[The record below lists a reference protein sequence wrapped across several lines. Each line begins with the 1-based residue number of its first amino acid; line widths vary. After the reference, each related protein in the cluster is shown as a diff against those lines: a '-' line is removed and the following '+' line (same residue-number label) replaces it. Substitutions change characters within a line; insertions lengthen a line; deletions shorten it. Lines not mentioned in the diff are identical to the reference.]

1 MLKQDQDTSKQN
13 HSPIQLREVLLPD
26 EHPPIALKMSEES
39 LYLPASTV
47 SPELP
52 AILRSWLHPAPLMR
66 SNRLNVQSGQ
76 LSIQRITIVSL
87 VSNQPDREISGKP
100 RCESLSYKLDFM
112 RAGRT
117 RVNGDRN
124 TIAVDHCHDLATLA
138 PLGLSHV
145 PAPLLAV
152 TNVPSMKHS
161 VRSSLPRSRRSSAN
175 TFGVLSKT
183 LLICLCPTLR
193 MTHDHPTLIK
203 EAPSELLEHER
214 RHRHS
219 ITGSRIRMLRL
230 LKRGE
235 AKSVREAGELIGYSW
250 RHTRR
255 WLTTY

>member
-1 MLKQDQDTSKQN
+1 MLGSAGLITPCRMRSDRPQCKIGENAFFAGRCFLERVK
-13 HSPIQLREVLLPD
+13 
-26 EHPPIALKMSEES
+26 AL
-39 LYLPASTV
+39 
-47 SPELP
+47 
-52 AILRSWLHPAPLMR
+52 LMR
-66 SNRLNVQSGQ
+66 SNQLNVQSGQ

-87 VSNQPDREISGKP
+87 VSNQPDGEISGKP

-183 LLICLCPTLR
+183 
-193 MTHDHPTLIK
+193 
-203 EAPSELLEHER
+203 PSPAQFR
-214 RHRHS
+214 
-219 ITGSRIRMLRL
+219 
-230 LKRGE
+230 
-235 AKSVREAGELIGYSW
+235 Y
-250 RHTRR
+250 RR
-255 WLTTY
+255 WQVWYGG

>member
-1 MLKQDQDTSKQN
+1 MPKQDQDTSKQN
-13 HSPIQLREVLLPD
+13 HSPIQRREVLLPD
-26 EHPPIALKMSEES
+26 EHPPIALKMSEEPP
-39 LYLPASTV
+39 YLPASTV

-52 AILRSWLHPAPLMR
+52 AILRSWLHPVPLMR
-66 SNRLNVQSGQ
+66 SNQLNVQSGQ
-76 LSIQRITIVSL
+76 LSIQGITIVSL
-87 VSNQPDREISGKP
+87 VSNQPDGEISGKP

-112 RAGRT
+112 RASRT

-183 LLICLCPTLR
+183 
-193 MTHDHPTLIK
+193 
-203 EAPSELLEHER
+203 PSPAQFR
-214 RHRHS
+214 
-219 ITGSRIRMLRL
+219 
-230 LKRGE
+230 
-235 AKSVREAGELIGYSW
+235 Y
-250 RHTRR
+250 RR
-255 WLTTY
+255 WQVWYGGYLAGRSCQGAPVLRIQRTPLRTSRQSLQGLPR